1 MHVLTAT
8 AQTQGIE
15 PDDFSF
21 TVPGEL
27 VRLPYGHC
35 FDDACGCQRAFV
47 GLGSRRATT
56 SALVVNRPE
65 LRPLDVWNLLVGSA
79 LDERPGGAVDFD
91 SWFAGF
97 ASLSRAAAA
106 LPDGAVVG
114 RDSTGLH
121 LRSLLDLA
129 LDPGLSRFEPPPS
142 DRS

>member
-21 TVPGEL
+21 TLPGEL

-35 FDDACGCQRAFV
+35 GDEACGCRRAFV

-56 SALVVNRPE
+56 SALVVDRPE
-65 LRPLDVWNLLVGSA
+65 LRPLDVWNLLVGAA
-79 LDERPGGAVDFD
+79 LDEHPGGGAGFD

-97 ASLSRAAAA
+97 AALARAAAA
-106 LPDGAVVG
+106 LPVGAVVG
-114 RDSTGLH
+114 RDPDGLH
-121 LRSLLDLA
+121 LRRELDLV
-129 LDPGLSRFEPPPS
+129 LDPGISRRDRPPT